1 MKKPTLLVWV
11 LLAAFLLFGS
21 ACNLTPRANMG
32 LDVDYYGGSFHV
44 RPSAEIGV
52 YGRP

>member
-1 MKKPTLLVWV
+1 MKKSNLLAWV
-11 LLAAFLLFGS
+11 LLAVFLLLGS

-32 LDVDYYGGSFHV
+32 LNVDYYGGSFHV